1 MNTTEHNKTYLILI
15 LLSLVLEA
23 TRVAGAM
30 TEVLIFLFFVI
41 HEFVLFY
48 LENNPKLTTALAPIP
63 ANSIDLKKERNTK
76 HD

>member
-1 MNTTEHNKTYLILI
+1 
-15 LLSLVLEA
+15 
-23 TRVAGAM
+23 M